1 MSDLNTPHQ
10 DMVEEDSI
18 NFLEIATT
26 LGEEKKTIASIA
38 GAIALLVAIISLVM
52 TPIFTAKTT
61 FITPSAAAGSSA
73 AQALANLG
81 GLMSGGGAAAS
92 LLGGGK
98 SPDEMYMEFLKTKTL
113 QNALITKYDLQKRYD
128 KPDLEKTQKELKART
143 QITSNKKAGLITV
156 EVDDEDR
163 EFAANLANAYV
174 AELKEM
180 LKDFAVTEAQQ
191 RKKYYEEQL
200 IRVKKELSGIT
211 DYREMKVR
219 ESVMAVVM
227 NQYEVA
233 LLDTAREGVLQIT
246 EKAIPPLKKS
256 KPKRVI
262 MVIIAA
268 IAGLFMGVLW
278 VLICRAWGRAQS
290 NPDNASQLQ
299 HLREA
304 WSFKGRR

>member
-1 MSDLNTPHQ
+1 MTDLNTSQ

-18 NFLEIATT
+18 NLLEIATT

-38 GAIALLVAIISLVM
+38 GVITLLAIIISLVM

-61 FITPSAAAGSSA
+61 FITPSASAGGSA

-81 GLMSGGGAAAS
+81 GLMAGGGAAS

-98 SPDEMYMEFLKTKTL
+98 SPDEMYMEFLKSKTL
-113 QNALITKYDLQKRYD
+113 QNALIAKFDLQKRYD

-156 EVDDEDR
+156 EIDDEDR
-163 EFAANLANAYV
+163 QFAADLANAYV
-174 AELKEM
+174 LELKEM

-200 IRVKKELSGIT
+200 IRVKKELAGIT

-233 LLDTAREGVLQIT
+233 LLDTAREGVLQVT

-256 KPKRVI
+256 KPKRAI
-262 MVIIAA
+262 MVIVAA
-268 IAGLFMGVLW
+268 IAGLFLGVLW
-278 VLICRAWGRAQS
+278 VLVRRAMLKVGGDPSSSQQLATLRA
-290 NPDNASQLQ
+290 
-299 HLREA
+299 A
-304 WSFKGRR
+304 WRWRRAP

>member
-1 MSDLNTPHQ
+1 MTDLNTPQ
-10 DMVEEDSI
+10 DLAEEDSI
-18 NFLEIATT
+18 NLLEIATA

-38 GAIALLVAIISLVM
+38 GAITLLAVIISLVM

-61 FITPSAAAGSSA
+61 FITPSASAGGSA

-81 GLMSGGGAAAS
+81 GLMAGGGAAS

-98 SPDEMYMEFLKTKTL
+98 SPDEMYTEFLKSKSL
-113 QNALITKYDLQKRYD
+113 QNALITKFDLQKRYD
-128 KPDLEKTQKELKART
+128 KADLEKTQKELKART

-156 EVDDEDR
+156 EIDDEDR
-163 EFAANLANAYV
+163 QFAADLANAYV
-174 AELKEM
+174 LELKEM

-200 IRVKKELSGIT
+200 IRVKKELAGIT

-246 EKAIPPLKKS
+246 EKAVPPLKKS
-256 KPKRVI
+256 KPKR
-262 MVIIAA
+262 MIIVLVAA
-268 IAGLFMGVLW
+268 IAGLFLGILW
-278 VLICRAWGRAQS
+278 VLIRRALVQARN
-290 NPDNASQLQ
+290 NPEGAKQWAN
-299 HLREA
+299 LRTA
-304 WSFKGRR
+304 WRWR

>member
-1 MSDLNTPHQ
+1 MTDLNTPQ
-10 DMVEEDSI
+10 DLAEEDSI
-18 NFLEIATT
+18 NLLEIATA

-38 GAIALLVAIISLVM
+38 GAITLLAVIISLVM

-61 FITPSAAAGSSA
+61 FITPSASAGGSA

-81 GLMSGGGAAAS
+81 GLMAGGGAAS
-92 LLGGGK
+92 LLGTGK

-113 QNALITKYDLQKRYD
+113 QNTLITKFDLQKRYD
-128 KPDLEKTQKELKART
+128 KADLEKTQKELKART

-156 EVDDEDR
+156 EIDDEDR
-163 EFAANLANAYV
+163 QFAADLANAYV
-174 AELKEM
+174 LELKEM

-200 IRVKKELSGIT
+200 IRVKKELAGIT

-246 EKAIPPLKKS
+246 EKAVPPLKKS
-256 KPKRVI
+256 KPKR
-262 MVIIAA
+262 MIIVLVAA
-268 IAGLFMGVLW
+268 IAGLFLGVLW
-278 VLICRAWGRAQS
+278 VLIRRALVQARN
-290 NPDNASQLQ
+290 NPEGAKQWAN
-299 HLREA
+299 LRSA
-304 WSFKGRR
+304 WRWR